1 MLVQSTAAAHHLGQI
16 HQRLGQTDQAI
27 HAYQL
32 ALAISPNSL
41 DARERLAA
49 LSAEAPAR
57 AGPGKPPSRLMTGL
71 EEEVSKMR
79 TKPVPGLPQTKGMA
93 DFLVLFSAKGIE
105 DVQFASGDEA
115 LKPAAGLLRKL
126 SYEPVLPDGGAAR
139 IPRRGILS
147 CSAYTTPN
155 CNFTLLPPS
164 GTTR

>member
-1 MLVQSTAAAHHLGQI
+1 
-16 HQRLGQTDQAI
+16 
-27 HAYQL
+27 
-32 ALAISPNSL
+32 
-41 DARERLAA
+41 
-49 LSAEAPAR
+49 
-57 AGPGKPPSRLMTGL
+57 MTGL